1 MPFGIPALEM
11 EESFMFDNLI
21 IQGIDKLVDSHEN
34 IFAHEKENAAEETLK
49 EHSDLSL
56 YFFEKFMHDKGLEDI
71 IINIIRNLPIQGEEI
86 DYEIQKLIFE
96 MFVNA
101 IYLHDIGKINPAFQK
116 NKMNNSRITV
126 EDRYATHESKHSLL
140 SSLIYIDIYLDKIDE
155 NIGDRETKI
164 FLYNILYSFSYII
177 SRHHSYLEDLSEIG
191 FLDKLEWKL
200 ENIKSDSF
208 EVGYYVYKERLVGRK
223 NLSRLKYR
231 YGENIDQFSFYTL
244 NRLLFSLIVN
254 CDFHA
259 THTYLQGKEP
269 DFKYIDN
276 IDSIFNIYKNTNVY
290 SGIEQYKRD
299 KNYFGTNS
307 INNLRSDIFIESED
321 NLIKNLD
328 KGNIYYLEAPTGS
341 GKTNTSIN
349 LALNIIKNQPN
360 FNKIFYIFPFNTLVE
375 QTEKSLKDTFA
386 KNHKNSPKIAV
397 INSITPIVT
406 TEEREDKDD
415 IYQRD
420 YTIDLLNRQTLN
432 YPIVLTT
439 HVNFFNYLFGTGREI
454 NLPFLQLCNSVII
467 IDEIQSYKNTL
478 WPETVRFLTE
488 YSQLLNMKIIIM
500 SATLPKLDK
509 LIEDE
514 DANFIE
520 LIEDKNI
527 YYQNTLFKERVILN
541 FDLLKSDKIE
551 DEEIIKLVEG
561 IFAERG
567 EARVIIEFITKKTAR
582 HFYEIFKE
590 RFDGERKVLEVTGD
604 DSTYSRSKVIRQIN
618 EVDKDGTYINKDILI
633 IATQVIEAGI
643 DIDMDIGLK
652 DISMLDS
659 EEQFLGRINRSCK
672 KSNCYAYFFN
682 YDNANKIY
690 KEDYRLEKNLLDET
704 YQNYLVAKDF
714 DHFYELCFKRLGEKK
729 NEYNRENMV
738 AFFNEDVGKL
748 NFTEV
753 EKRMKL
759 IDQENYQI
767 FLAHKIKLD
776 SGEILDGERVW
787 QEYIKLLKD
796 NSMDYAEKRI
806 KLSQLSQMIS
816 YFTFNFLD
824 FDDKYDRRPKYF
836 SENIGRIYYIENGEE
851 FLTNDGKFDRMKYLK
866 KTGDIFI

>member
-1 MPFGIPALEM
+1 
-11 EESFMFDNLI
+11 MFDNLI
-21 IQGIDKLVDSHEN
+21 IQDIEKLVDNHEN
-34 IFAHEKENAAEETLK
+34 IFAHIKGNAIEETLK

-56 YFFEKFMHDKGLEDI
+56 YFFKRFTRDKGLEGI
-71 IINIIRNLPIQGEEI
+71 ITNIIRSLPIQGEHI
-86 DYEIQKLIFE
+86 DYEIQNLISE

-116 NKMNNSRITV
+116 NKMNNLRITV

-155 NIGDRETKI
+155 NIEDRETRI

-177 SRHHSYLEDLSEIG
+177 SRHHSYLEDLSEIA
-191 FLDKLEWKL
+191 FLDKVEWKL
-200 ENIKSDSF
+200 ENIKSDNF
-208 EVGYYVYKERLVGRK
+208 EISYYIYKERLTGRK
-223 NLSRLKYR
+223 SLAKLKYR
-231 YGENIDQFSFYTL
+231 YGENIDSFSFYIL
-244 NRLLFSLIVN
+244 NKLLFSLIVN
-254 CDFHA
+254 CDFFA

-269 DFKYIDN
+269 EFKYIDD
-276 IDSIFNIYKNTNVY
+276 IDSVFNLYKNTDVY
-290 SGIEQYKRD
+290 NGIEQYKKD

-307 INNLRSDIFIESED
+307 INNLRSDILIESED
-321 NLIKNLD
+321 NLLKNLD

-349 LALNIIKNQPN
+349 LALNIIKSRPN

-375 QTEKSLKDTFA
+375 QTEKFFRDIFA
-386 KNHKNSPKIAV
+386 KNDMNSFRIAV
-397 INSITPIVT
+397 INSITPIIT
-406 TEEREDKDD
+406 KKEKSEEYD
-415 IYQRD
+415 IYKED
-420 YTIDLLNRQTLN
+420 YTVDLLNRQTLN
-432 YPIVLTT
+432 YPIILTT

-478 WPETVRFLTE
+478 WPEIVRFLTE
-488 YSQLLNMKIIIM
+488 YSQLLNIKIIIM

-509 LIEDE
+509 LIEDKN
-514 DANFIE
+514 ANFIE

-527 YYQNTLFKERVILN
+527 YYQNVLFKERVILN
-541 FDLLKSDKIE
+541 FDLLKLGKIE
-551 DEEIIKLVEG
+551 DEDIINIVEK

-567 EARVIIEFITKKTAR
+567 EARVLIEFITKKTAR

-590 RFDGERKVLEVTGD
+590 RFNGERKVREITGD
-604 DSTYSRSKVIRQIN
+604 DSTYSRNKVIGEIN
-618 EVDKDGTYINKDILI
+618 EVDKDENYINKDILV

-672 KSNCYAYFFN
+672 RPNCYAYFFN

-704 YQNYLVAKDF
+704 YQAYLVTKDF
-714 DHFYELCFKRLGEKK
+714 DYFYQQCFKRLGEKK
-729 NEYNRENMV
+729 NEYNCENME

-753 EKRMKL
+753 EKKMKL

-767 FLAHKIKLD
+767 FLAHKIELD
-776 SGEILDGERVW
+776 NGQTLDGVKVW
-787 QEYIKLLKD
+787 QEYVELLKD
-796 NSMDYAEKRI
+796 NYMDYAEKRI

-824 FDDKYDRRPKYF
+824 FDDKYDRRPKF
-836 SENIGRIYYIENGEE
+836 SNTNIGRIYYIENGEK
-851 FLTNDGKFDRMKYLK
+851 FLTDDGKFDRMKYLK
-866 KTGDIFI
+866 ETGEMFI